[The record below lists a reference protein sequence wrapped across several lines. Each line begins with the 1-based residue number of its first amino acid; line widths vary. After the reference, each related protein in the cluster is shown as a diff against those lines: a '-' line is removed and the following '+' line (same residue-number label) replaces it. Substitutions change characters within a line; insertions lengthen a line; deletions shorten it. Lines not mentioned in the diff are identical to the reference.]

1 MRGGAVAMQPQLS
14 KSRKKMICQR
24 TDFESGMTKVLGFL
38 SVSDADIE
46 SAEREVFPD
55 VFGNIKYD
63 DVETDEEK
71 AVIARSL
78 KYFAF
83 VQLSNNRNA
92 QLKINADMTGQAQ
105 SYGVT
110 DKGTLL
116 NVWAKGVQQAEADID
131 ELKDYYREITL
142 KAEIRI

>member
-1 MRGGAVAMQPQLS
+1 
-14 KSRKKMICQR
+14 MICKR
-24 TDFESGMTKVLGFL
+24 TDFENGMTQILGFL

-46 SAEREVFPD
+46 AAEREVFPE

-63 DVETDEEK
+63 DVDTEQEK
-71 AVIARSL
+71 ALVAQSL
-78 KYFAF
+78 KYFTF

-110 DKGTLL
+110 DKGALL
-116 NVWAKGVQQAEADID
+116 NCWAMGVRQAEADLD
-131 ELKDYYREITL
+131 ELKHYYVNIRL
-142 KAEIRI
+142 KAEVRI